1 MFQLSLFVESPNSD
15 KALRTASEAIGQ
27 LKSEVSSYE
36 VVSSEPY
43 WKVDGWYKVT
53 CDIETNDPLN
63 REQAES
69 LVSRISDKWEWDE
82 VGSSAHSS
90 GKDIMAIFSNYSIK
104 FASCWFEELD

>member
-1 MFQLSLFVESPNSD
+1 MFQLSLFVESPDSD
-15 KALRTASEAIGQ
+15 KPLRIASEAIRQ
-27 LKSEVSSYE
+27 LKAVISSYD

-53 CDIETNDPLN
+53 CDIQTNDPLN
-63 REQAES
+63 RVQAES

-90 GKDIMAIFSNYSIK
+90 AKDMAAIFCDDAIK
-104 FASCWFEELD
+104 FASCWFEELN